1 MRRWGH
7 RSGGDWWLPWLD
19 DEWPPIF
26 FVVFFFTFLCLFPL
40 FCVFFPLFYLVYCSL
55 NLLNVLIP
63 VAKIYLSKWEII
75 FPDLPHWW
83 LAKGGWWLLS
93 RCHLSSP
100 WNSLPIATNPCTTV
114 PTLHLQIQRGNVG
127 SVFFIFFVCICQ
139 ANIHPTTH
147 CQMSIGEYRR
157 GINNPACSE
166 SIHVTGWKGNITL
179 EVVKLV
185 TDYYAPCIWI
195 LWMLCP
201 LYNMNSLDI
210 MHPVWK
216 YFGYLI

>member
-1 MRRWGH
+1 MRNNFS
-7 RSGGDWWLPWLD
+7 RSAPL
-19 DEWPPIF
+19 
-26 FVVFFFTFLCLFPL
+26 VVG
-40 FCVFFPLFYLVYCSL
+40 
-55 NLLNVLIP
+55 
-63 VAKIYLSKWEII
+63 
-75 FPDLPHWW
+75 
-83 LAKGGWWLLS
+83 KGGVMVADPMPPLISLELPANSNQSLHHRPHTPFADTAGKCWFRLL
-93 RCHLSSP
+93 HFLSAFVR
-100 WNSLPIATNPCTTV
+100 PIST
-114 PTLHLQIQRGNVG
+114 
-127 SVFFIFFVCICQ
+127 
-139 ANIHPTTH
+139 PTTH

>member
-1 MRRWGH
+1 MWGDGASVRRGLVAALV
-7 RSGGDWWLPWLD
+7 RRRVPTNLFCCFLFYLFVSF
-19 DEWPPIF
+19 PPF
-26 FVVFFFTFLCLFPL
+26 WCLFS
-40 FCVFFPLFYLVYCSL
+40 LFYLVYCSL

-127 SVFFIFFVCICQ
+127 SVFFIFLSAFVRPIST
-139 ANIHPTTH
+139 PTTH

-166 SIHVTGWKGNITL
+166 SIHVTGWKGDTL
-179 EVVKLV
+179 KVVKLV

-201 LYNMNSLDI
+201 LYNMNSLYI
-210 MHPVWK
+210 MHPV
-216 YFGYLI
+216 